1 MGQVDVNKHRNMLK
15 AIVEVQFTMQSLGET
30 VAWLQGS

>member
-1 MGQVDVNKHRNMLK
+1 MGQVDVNKRRNMLK
-15 AIVEVQFTMQSLGET
+15 DVVAVQFTMQSLGET